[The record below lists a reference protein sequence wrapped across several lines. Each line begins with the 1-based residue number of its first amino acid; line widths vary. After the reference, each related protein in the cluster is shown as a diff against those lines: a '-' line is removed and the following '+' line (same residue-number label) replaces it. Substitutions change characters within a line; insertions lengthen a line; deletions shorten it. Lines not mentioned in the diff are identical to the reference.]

1 MRAGSAPRLGPA
13 SGRLGSRSHV
23 LPQRLAEA
31 AAVPAGAPG
40 ATSAHPDGPPEG
52 LLRSA
57 VPVAAQHLVLQA
69 QRINCE
75 LQGTIKSSFSVW
87 TL

>member
-75 LQGTIKSSFSVW
+75 LQGAIKSSFSVW